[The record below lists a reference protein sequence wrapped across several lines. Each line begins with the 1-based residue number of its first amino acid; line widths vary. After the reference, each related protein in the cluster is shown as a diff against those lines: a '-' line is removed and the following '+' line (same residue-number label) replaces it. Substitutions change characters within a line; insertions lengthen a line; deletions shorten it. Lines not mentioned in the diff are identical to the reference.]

1 MGSGRRGVSI
11 CFATSSLIGVGG
23 VKLNLST
30 CSLDWRLVR
39 VGHTL
44 LFAVGAR
51 PPHNGVRKAR
61 RLNLFRDFGDLA
73 ADEFQTLSE
82 IVLPFVPTGTIS
94 FTLRANIL
102 SVGLSE
108 SSQAATPR

>member
-61 RLNLFRDFGDLA
+61 RLNLFRDFFSDWGRWSQAEPVD
-73 ADEFQTLSE
+73 
-82 IVLPFVPTGTIS
+82 VL
-94 FTLRANIL
+94 
-102 SVGLSE
+102 VGLASRPRGSHASLRGRCE
-108 SSQAATPR
+108 AAA